1 MIDEIFREMNMGG
14 KCSRLGVA
22 ILVLGLPLASPASGQ
37 TADELVAKNLA
48 ARGGAAKLEALKA
61 LRLNGKVRFP
71 GDFELTYHETRTRGP
86 ASDLVRIDM
95 AVQGLTI
102 MQAYDGAGGW
112 RVNPFQ
118 GRRDSERMSADE
130 ARSLADSALLSGPLH
145 NAKKAGSTISYL
157 GREDFDGTN
166 AYKLKVTERDGDEFV
181 YLLDPDT
188 MLEIKMTETRR
199 LRGSPVITEYEF
211 GDYEQVG
218 GVYFPMSIETWGQGN
233 PNQRSRIMIA
243 SAEAN
248 PNVSAQLFADPGSAG
263 ASASSASAQP
273 ATVEQAEDAAPVPQT
288 VPKVPDAV
296 NPAMPPSDPKKPDD
310 KPKSSNRG

>member
-1 MIDEIFREMNMGG
+1 MGE
-14 KCSRLGVA
+14 KCSRLGMA
-22 ILVLGLPLASPASGQ
+22 MLVLGLPLASPAVGQ
-37 TADELVAKNLA
+37 AADELVAKNLA

-61 LRLNGKVRFP
+61 IRFNGKVRFP
-71 GDFELTYHETRTRGP
+71 GDFELTYQETRARGP
-86 ASDLVRIDM
+86 ASDLVRVDM

-102 MQAYDGAGGW
+102 MQAYDGMGGW

-145 NAKKAGSTISYL
+145 NAKKAGSTVSYL

-199 LRGSPVITEYEF
+199 LRGSPVISEYEL

-218 GVYFPMSIETWGQGN
+218 GVYFPMSIESWGQGN
-233 PNQRSRIMIA
+233 PNQRSRITIA

-248 PNVSAQLFADPGSAG
+248 PNVNAQIFADPGSAG
-263 ASASSASAQP
+263 ASPPSSSPQP
-273 ATVEQAEDAAPVPQT
+273 APVDQAEDAAPVPQT

-296 NPAMPPSDPKKPDD
+296 NPAKPPSDPKKPDD
-310 KPKSSNRG
+310 KPKSAKRG

>member
-1 MIDEIFREMNMGG
+1 
-14 KCSRLGVA
+14 VA
-22 ILVLGLPLASPASGQ
+22 MLVLGSPLASAGAQ

-61 LRLNGKVRFP
+61 LRLNGKMRFP
-71 GDFELTYHETRTRGP
+71 GDFELTYQETRARG
-86 ASDLVRIDM
+86 ASADQVRVDM
-95 AVQGLTI
+95 ALQGLTI
-102 MQAYDGAGGW
+102 MQGYDGSGGW
-112 RVNPFQ
+112 RVNPFE
-118 GRRDSERMSADE
+118 GRRDSERMSDDE
-130 ARSLADSALLSGPLH
+130 ARSLADSASLSGPLQ
-145 NAKKAGSTISYL
+145 NARKAGSSVAYL

-199 LRGSPVITEYEF
+199 LRGSPVITEYEL

-233 PNQRSRIMIA
+233 PNQRSRIVIA

-248 PNVSAQLFADPGSAG
+248 PQVSASLFADPGSAG
-263 ASASSASAQP
+263 ASASSSTTP
-273 ATVEQAEDAAPVPQT
+273 AAPMEQAKDAAPVPQT

-296 NPAMPPSDPKKPDD
+296 NPAKPPTDPKKPDD
-310 KPKSSNRG
+310 TPKSSNRG